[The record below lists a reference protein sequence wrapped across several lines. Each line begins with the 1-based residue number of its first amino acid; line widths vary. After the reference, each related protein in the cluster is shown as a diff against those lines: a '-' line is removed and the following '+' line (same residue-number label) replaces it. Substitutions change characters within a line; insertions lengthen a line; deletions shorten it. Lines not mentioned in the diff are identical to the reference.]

1 MTVCVL
7 DLFASERLREVVTA
21 HLNQTDFSISNFVKI
36 KIKNQNLKESNEE
49 EKEKNKVPKY
59 LRLAG
64 AENESKARIPLVLRM
79 SVVATEPQISTTAVE
94 VENSRAAIAA
104 CNLLHCN

>member
-1 MTVCVL
+1 MFT
-7 DLFASERLREVVTA
+7 SERSREAVTA

-64 AENESKARIPLVLRM
+64 AENEPIARIPPALHM
-79 SVVATEPQISTTAVE
+79 GVVAVEPQIGIIE
-94 VENSRAAIAA
+94 VEAENPRVAIAV